1 MFPLTRNPQPL
12 PTNPNTPTPLPN
24 RHHKPHLITDLN
36 PTEEI
41 NTISSVT
48 KNNNMW
54 EMCPCWGYV
63 QRTECQRYGTW
74 WPHCVAHF
82 HMSTCCMYRC
92 LWSVHLTVICLF
104 EYVQEVS
111 SQGETQWKA
120 TSKAFL
126 RRFSGLI
133 ENHHSCIPAL
143 KVTGSAVAVVYCALC
158 LVLNSISKSH
168 KSPNKPTLTT
178 T

>member
-1 MFPLTRNPQPL
+1 
-12 PTNPNTPTPLPN
+12 
-24 RHHKPHLITDLN
+24 
-36 PTEEI
+36 
-41 NTISSVT
+41 
-48 KNNNMW
+48 
-54 EMCPCWGYV
+54 MCPCWGCYV

-74 WPHCVAHF
+74 WPHCGAALRVAHF
-82 HMSTCCMYRC
+82 HMSSCCMYRC

-120 TSKAFL
+120 MSKAFL
-126 RRFSGLI
+126 GRFSGLI

-178 T
+178 TWPPTLQMLCVSHAPVFCLIYLFFLVWFLDSVHILSCCNV